1 MSGAAQH
8 EAACAAL
15 LAEKQCRDIVLAA
28 ARAVD
33 GQDYAAL
40 VALFTDDAT
49 LVRPGGEPLQGR
61 AAILA
66 SYASKSPDRLTCHV
80 VSNHSVHFQGGHSGP
95 GVDSALS
102 QCTVQL
108 YVADKRTPLTP
119 RGRAAEPVVQ
129 IGQIADRLV
138 LTPQGW
144 RIQERRAWFDM
155 HCTPAAA
162 QQGA

>member
-1 MSGAAQH
+1 MSNGIQSDGALS
-8 EAACAAL
+8 EL
-15 LAEKQCRDIVLAA
+15 IAEKHCRDLVLAA

-33 GQDYAAL
+33 VQDYMAL
-40 VALFTDDAT
+40 VALFADDAT

-61 AAILA
+61 EAILA

-80 VSNHSVHFQGGHSGP
+80 VSNHSVQLQSAHL
-95 GVDSALS
+95 ALS

-108 YVADKRTPLTP
+108 YVSDKRTPLTP
-119 RGRAAEPVVQ
+119 RGRGAEPVVQ

-138 LTPQGW
+138 RTPEGW

-155 HCTPAAA
+155 HFTPPGPT
-162 QQGA
+162 QQSNA